1 MQFLQVRYTTIKTTL
16 NFKRNAINV
25 KSDQMC
31 FWTNTSANQLLRL
44 IRKTSIVG
52 KNRSSNLRI
61 RWSNSTL
68 EFAAVYVRVGF
79 QKELNTPVGLLAC
92 RLVSIESCF
101 FLWTLTGDV
110 QRLEMLRIP
119 WNGNQFRKDERSIQE
134 NGCKA
139 KSTTS
144 KLWDNV

>member
-1 MQFLQVRYTTIKTTL
+1 MPSMLRVIKWL
-16 NFKRNAINV
+16 
-25 KSDQMC
+25 C

-52 KNRSSNLRI
+52 INRSSNLRI

-92 RLVSIESCF
+92 RLVSIESCY

-110 QRLEMLRIP
+110 KRLEMLRIP
-119 WNGNQFRKDERSIQE
+119 WNGNQFRNYNLFIQE
-134 NGCKA
+134 NGCIA

-144 KLWDNV
+144 KLLDNV

>member
-44 IRKTSIVG
+44 IRKTSTVAI
-52 KNRSSNLRI
+52 NRSSNLRI

-92 RLVSIESCF
+92 RLVSIESCY

-119 WNGNQFRKDERSIQE
+119 WNGNQFRKDERSIIISSL
-134 NGCKA
+134 KRMA
-139 KSTTS
+139 
-144 KLWDNV
+144 V

>member
-44 IRKTSIVG
+44 IRKTCIVG
-52 KNRSSNLRI
+52 INRSSNLRI
-61 RWSNSTL
+61 RWSNSAL
-68 EFAAVYVRVGF
+68 EFAAVCVRVGF

-92 RLVSIESCF
+92 RLVSIESCY

-134 NGCKA
+134 NGCIA

>member
-1 MQFLQVRYTTIKTTL
+1 MQFLQVRYTTIKSIL

-44 IRKTSIVG
+44 IRKTSTVAI
-52 KNRSSNLRI
+52 NRSSNLRI

-92 RLVSIESCF
+92 RLVSIESCY

-119 WNGNQFRKDERSIQE
+119 WNGNQFRKDERSIIISSL
-134 NGCKA
+134 KRMA
-139 KSTTS
+139 
-144 KLWDNV
+144 V

>member
-52 KNRSSNLRI
+52 INRSSNLRI
-61 RWSNSTL
+61 RWSNSAL
-68 EFAAVYVRVGF
+68 EFAAVCVRVGF

-92 RLVSIESCF
+92 RLVSIESCY

-134 NGCKA
+134 NGCIA

>member
-31 FWTNTSANQLLRL
+31 FWTNSSANQLLRL
-44 IRKTSIVG
+44 IRKTSTVAI
-52 KNRSSNLRI
+52 NRSSNLRI

-92 RLVSIESCF
+92 RLVSIESCY

-119 WNGNQFRKDERSIQE
+119 WNGNQFRKDERSIIISSL
-134 NGCKA
+134 KRMA
-139 KSTTS
+139 
-144 KLWDNV
+144 V

>member
-1 MQFLQVRYTTIKTTL
+1 MQFLQVRYTTIKSIL

-31 FWTNTSANQLLRL
+31 FWTNSSANQLLRL
-44 IRKTSIVG
+44 IRKTSTVAI
-52 KNRSSNLRI
+52 NRSSNLRI

-92 RLVSIESCF
+92 RLVSIESCY

-119 WNGNQFRKDERSIQE
+119 WNGNQFRKDERSIIISSL
-134 NGCKA
+134 KRMA
-139 KSTTS
+139 
-144 KLWDNV
+144 V

>member
-44 IRKTSIVG
+44 IRKTSTVAM
-52 KNRSSNLRI
+52 NRSSYLRI

-92 RLVSIESCF
+92 RLVSIESCY

-134 NGCKA
+134 NGCIA

>member
-44 IRKTSIVG
+44 IRKTCIVG
-52 KNRSSNLRI
+52 INRSSNLRI

-92 RLVSIESCF
+92 RLVSIESCY

-134 NGCKA
+134 NGCIA

-144 KLWDNV
+144 KIWDNV

>member
-16 NFKRNAINV
+16 NLKRNAINV

-44 IRKTSIVG
+44 IRKTSTVAI
-52 KNRSSNLRI
+52 NRSSNLRI

-92 RLVSIESCF
+92 RLVSIESCY

-119 WNGNQFRKDERSIQE
+119 WNGNQFRKDERSIIISSL
-134 NGCKA
+134 KRMA
-139 KSTTS
+139 
-144 KLWDNV
+144 V

>member
-44 IRKTSIVG
+44 IRKTCIVG
-52 KNRSSNLRI
+52 INRSSNLRI
-61 RWSNSTL
+61 RWSNSAL

-92 RLVSIESCF
+92 RLVSIESCY

-134 NGCKA
+134 NGCIA